1 MNCRKKKNHAQFT
14 FDHRAIIKLKNFSS
28 IFTKLHFEF
37 K

>member
-1 MNCRKKKNHAQFT
+1 MRSLF